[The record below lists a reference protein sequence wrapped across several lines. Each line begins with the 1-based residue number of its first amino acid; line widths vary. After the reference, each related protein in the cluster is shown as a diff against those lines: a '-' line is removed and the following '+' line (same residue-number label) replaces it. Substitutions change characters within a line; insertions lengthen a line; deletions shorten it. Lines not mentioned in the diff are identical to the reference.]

1 MAFLSKEEFVKVINE
16 LEKRVRFEV
25 SLEELYNDFGGS
37 APWSP
42 NGRLMDEIIHTLNV
56 MFDLEETSTYG
67 SDIDYFVYD
76 LDFGQNPDDL
86 YIEDEEGNKTYLT
99 TAEELYDYIM
109 EQKEKE
115 NK

>member
-1 MAFLSKEEFVKVINE
+1 MAVLSKEEFVKVINE
-16 LEKRVRFEV
+16 LEKGVRFEE

-37 APWSP
+37 APWNP

-76 LDFGQNPDDL
+76 LDFGQNPNEL
-86 YIEDEEGNKTYLT
+86 YLEDEDGNEFFWHN
-99 TAEELYDYIM
+99 AEELYDYITN
-109 EQKEKE
+109 
-115 NK
+115 NKGE